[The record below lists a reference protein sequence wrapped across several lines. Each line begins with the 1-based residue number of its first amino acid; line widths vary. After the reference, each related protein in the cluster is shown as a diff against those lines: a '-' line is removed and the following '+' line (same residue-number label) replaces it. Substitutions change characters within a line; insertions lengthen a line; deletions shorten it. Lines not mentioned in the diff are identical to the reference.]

1 MPYRVYYRIK
11 GHFYLHGN
19 NDVLVITFISLTFCW
34 PYQVFTIE
42 IFHISYLWS
51 WFQIVYHLIRL
62 FHFFLHKKLFL
73 KNHNVYKKEAYYH
86 SLIKK
91 QTLLYFYLGKSHM
104 EISKDRH
111 YLARFVLCGA
121 DAGHNNKE
129 KSLSLLQPRCYEAV
143 ELGFNWPRRI
153 TWLLEKPCFWLCGDQ
168 GKPFQHVWEPDP
180 GCLRQAREHFGKNL
194 LNCAISDSVFFQ
206 LFPVKI
212 TCLNWAMQLCVGG
225 VLIFRALRFGGV
237 PSMVHYFF
245 PRPHPEKPQ
254 K

>member
-1 MPYRVYYRIK
+1 MAM
-11 GHFYLHGN
+11 
-19 NDVLVITFISLTFCW
+19 ISNSLPFNKSTSF
-34 PYQVFTIE
+34 
-42 IFHISYLWS
+42 
-51 WFQIVYHLIRL
+51 
-62 FHFFLHKKLFL
+62 FFLQGTVFEKLQCIT
-73 KNHNVYKKEAYYH
+73 KEANYH

-91 QTLLYFYLGKSHM
+91 QTLPYFYLGKSHM
-104 EISKDRH
+104 EVSKDRH
-111 YLARFVLCGA
+111 YLASWVLCRA

-143 ELGFNWPRRI
+143 ELEFYWPRRI
-153 TWLLEKPCFWLCGDQ
+153 TWLLDRLCCWLCGDQ

-225 VLIFRALRFGGV
+225 VHILRALKFDGE

-245 PRPHPEKPQ
+245 PHPHPEKPH